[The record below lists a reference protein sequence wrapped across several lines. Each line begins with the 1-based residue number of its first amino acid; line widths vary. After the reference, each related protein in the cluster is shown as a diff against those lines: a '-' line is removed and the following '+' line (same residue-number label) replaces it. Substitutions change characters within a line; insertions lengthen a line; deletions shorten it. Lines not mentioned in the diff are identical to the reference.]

1 MTEQISGD
9 NLSIR
14 PSKINIVKYFVD
26 LLAYWIQVSDCCP
39 FGLLAS
45 KRPQGHLKSNFLF
58 DKTTL
63 I

>member
-45 KRPQGHLKSNFLF
+45 KRPLGPFKVKL
-58 DKTTL
+58 L